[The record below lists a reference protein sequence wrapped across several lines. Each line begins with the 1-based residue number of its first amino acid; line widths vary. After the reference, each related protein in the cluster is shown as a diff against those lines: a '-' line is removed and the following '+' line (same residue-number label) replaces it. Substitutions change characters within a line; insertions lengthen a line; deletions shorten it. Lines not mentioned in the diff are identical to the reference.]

1 MGHST
6 RILLGHNGAGKSTLI
21 RYLLG
26 FYRSP
31 DDHPFLVNWADVARL
46 DKQSL
51 GFVPELPWLDKQ
63 LTGWDQCRLMAG
75 LKRCRLTR
83 HIATE
88 LLAKVGL
95 PDKALQLQIKH
106 YSKGMQQRLLL
117 ALALLGDPK
126 ILLFDEPLSGLDP
139 FGHQQ
144 IMDLI
149 MELKQEKSLIL
160 STHQLSDAWQLA
172 DEIWLMQSGQFV
184 YRGPRP
190 ATLEALES
198 LYFEYP
204 PPASVQAQRAG

>member
-1 MGHST
+1 MDRLT

-31 DDHPFLVNWADVARL
+31 DDHPFLTNWTDVDLL
-46 DKQSL
+46 DKRSL

-83 HIATE
+83 RIAAD

-95 PDKALQLQIKH
+95 SGKVLRLPIKE

-117 ALALLGDPK
+117 ALALLGDPD

-149 MELKQEKSLIL
+149 IELKQEKSLIL

-172 DEIWLMQSGQFV
+172 DEIWLMQNGQFV

-190 ATLEALES
+190 ATLAALES

-204 PPASVQAQRAG
+204 PPAQVLAS